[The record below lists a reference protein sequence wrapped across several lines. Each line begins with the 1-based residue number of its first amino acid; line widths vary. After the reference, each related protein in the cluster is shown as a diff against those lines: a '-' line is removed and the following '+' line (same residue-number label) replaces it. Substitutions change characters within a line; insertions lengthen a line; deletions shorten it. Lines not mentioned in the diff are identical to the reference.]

1 MLTLAASIQDS
12 FGNRGHDN
20 QRSKIIQIG
29 KKKKKK
35 NKNCHCMQITWYYT
49 QIIHKYAARKLAEL
63 VSEIVK
69 FARCQFNTQK
79 YITFLYTKNERTERE
94 IKETIPFIIVYRR
107 VTHLGMNFTKM
118 VKDLYSENCNTL
130 MKKN

>member
-1 MLTLAASIQDS
+1 
-12 FGNRGHDN
+12 
-20 QRSKIIQIG
+20 
-29 KKKKKK
+29 
-35 NKNCHCMQITWYYT
+35 MQITWYYT

-94 IKETIPFIIVYRR
+94 IKETIPFTIATKIISY
-107 VTHLGMNFTKM
+107 LGITQPKEANNNNM
-118 VKDLYSENCNTL
+118 YSKNYKIL
-130 MKKN
+130 MKEINVHGLE